1 MRPIQRLLREYPF
14 QPELVQRFQAFDAV
28 GAQNYQRCAP
38 GHFTASCWLVDL
50 TGERVLL
57 THHRKLGCWLQLGG
71 HADSDTD
78 LVRVALTE
86 ASEESGLSDLR
97 IAPAIFDLD
106 VHEIPALGSDPVHLH
121 WDVRFVVRARVED
134 FSVSEESLALS
145 WVDIAAL
152 AADKSKDASL
162 VRMAEKWLRQPCGTQ
177 LS

>member
-1 MRPIQRLLREYPF
+1 M
-14 QPELVQRFQAFDAV
+14 
-28 GAQNYQRCAP
+28 
-38 GHFTASCWLVDL
+38 
-50 TGERVLL
+50 
-57 THHRKLGCWLQLGG
+57 
-71 HADSDTD
+71 
-78 LVRVALTE
+78 
-86 ASEESGLSDLR
+86 SDLR

-106 VHEIPALGSDPVHLH
+106 VHEIPARGSDPVHLH